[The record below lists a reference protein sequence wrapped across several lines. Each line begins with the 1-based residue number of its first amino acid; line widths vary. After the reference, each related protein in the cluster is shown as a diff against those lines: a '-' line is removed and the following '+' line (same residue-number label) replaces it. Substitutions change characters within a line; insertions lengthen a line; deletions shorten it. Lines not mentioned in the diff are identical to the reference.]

1 MMEVCYLTEIDRLLN
16 VAASIKLRHKGLS
29 LENCLQAKPLGAP
42 KGPFFVSG
50 GCCTSTYKCGWFW
63 ILSFILFN
71 SLFSRIW
78 NRILKGSTIK
88 SWKTQFILCCLYP
101 GSPHRNPDQEHR
113 HKAQDNLFQGGCT
126 VVWLAART
134 EIRILAG
141 GGKSGRPGFVGTRE
155 LGENWEQTWKR

>member
-1 MMEVCYLTEIDRLLN
+1 MEVCYLTEIDRLLN
-16 VAASIKLRHKGLS
+16 VAASMNFTLSQRNIIGKLFAT
-29 LENCLQAKPLGAP
+29 QA
-42 KGPFFVSG
+42 PFFVSG

-88 SWKTQFILCCLYP
+88 SWKTQFILCCLHP

-155 LGENWEQTWKR
+155 QGENWEQTWKR